1 MSSWAPE
8 SDLNQIEPYNSHLV
22 KEKSDIIYST
32 NPFQLCEE
40 PRHDLSEPILF
51 AVHPPKTNFH
61 QHTNS
66 PDITLSCKKRTP
78 IKSML
83 VPINYATNEN
93 STSEAKDDYS
103 DTKDTLNI
111 KKSVSIIDNT
121 PIVLRNIHNDFVPPI
136 EMELESS
143 RVAYCQA
150 RRSCCVIF

>member
-8 SDLNQIEPYNSHLV
+8 SDLNEIEPYNPHLV

-40 PRHDLSEPILF
+40 PRYDLSEPILF
-51 AVHPPKTNFH
+51 TANPPKTDFH

-66 PDITLSCKKRTP
+66 PDITLSCKKKKP

-83 VPINYATNEN
+83 TPINYTINGN
-93 STSEAKDDYS
+93 TINEAKDDYS

-111 KKSVSIIDNT
+111 KKSASIIDNI
-121 PIVLRNIHNDFVPPI
+121 PIILRNINNDFAPPI
-136 EMELESS
+136 ETELESS
-143 RVAYCQA
+143 RRAYCQTK
-150 RRSCCVIF
+150 RSCCIVF